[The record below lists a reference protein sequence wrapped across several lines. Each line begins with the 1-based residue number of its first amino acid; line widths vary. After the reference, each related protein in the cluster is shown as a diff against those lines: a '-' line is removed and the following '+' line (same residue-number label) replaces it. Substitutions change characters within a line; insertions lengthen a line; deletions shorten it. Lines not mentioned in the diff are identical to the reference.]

1 MCSDKKQKRIL
12 LVDDEN
18 RFVNMLAKRI
28 RLRSGYLPEIAYD
41 GQSALRLMKNQEF
54 ILILLDLCLP
64 DIHGTEVLRQAKDLY
79 PTIPVIILT
88 AHGTE
93 KEEQVCME
101 LGAHAFLHKPVNML
115 ELLSIFSEATKELS

>member
-1 MCSDKKQKRIL
+1 L

-28 RLRSGYLPEIAYD
+28 KLRSGYLPEIAYD
-41 GQSALRLMKNQEF
+41 GRSALRLLKNQEF

-64 DIHGTEVLRQAKDLY
+64 DIHGMEVLRQVKNQY
-79 PTIPVIILT
+79 PTMPVIILT

-93 KEEQVCME
+93 KEEQACME
-101 LGAHAFLHKPVNML
+101 MGAHAFLHKPVNML
-115 ELLSIFSEATKELS
+115 ELLSIFAEATKELA